1 MKDSADTEAMHAP
14 ASTSRHARKL
24 RGWSFVCLAICVS
37 CAGLFSAVSNA
48 AAAPANFAGTSED
61 GETALFT
68 TTDQLVPGDT
78 DTRADVYERSYD
90 DALERY
96 VTRQISAGP
105 TGGNDAYPALY
116 VGVSADGLK
125 AFFATEES
133 LVAGDE
139 DLREDIY
146 LRDLDDNVTE
156 LVSAGDPSCAAQG
169 CGNGDVP
176 ASFAQGGVVPA
187 GDRVFFRSAEQLSS
201 ADGDSFVDV
210 YMRDLDAGTTT
221 LVSAGA
227 ASCAGE
233 DCGEG
238 DFQVAFRGAS
248 EDGTK
253 AFLTT
258 EEQLASEDDDA
269 LLDIYVRDLGA
280 GTTALVSVAG
290 TCPAAA
296 DCSASYGDVSNDGSH
311 VYFETAER
319 LTPGDSD
326 SSQDVYDWS
335 AGSATLISIGSG
347 GGNDEVPAIFT
358 AASFDGATV
367 FFETSESLL
376 VADLDSV
383 DDIYARSGGTTILVS
398 TGPVGGDGPS
408 PASLRWVSPDG
419 SSSAVLFSTDEALTG
434 DDLDG
439 SQDVYERAGG
449 VTTLRSKG
457 PAGGNG
463 PLNASFAGA
472 SADGAHVFFV
482 SAEQL
487 VAGDTDGALDV
498 YENAAGATALV
509 STGPLAGKTT
519 AAAGLPAGAVAADGS
534 HAFFT
539 TDERETEGDLDAETD
554 VYDRFAG
561 GTLLVSTGN
570 SAPLGPPTPSQLSTD
585 PASPGTSLTPR
596 VKGQSDPNTAIK
608 LYISSDC
615 SGVPVATGTSL
626 ELGGAGIL
634 VSVVAGSTTSFR
646 ATATDTNGDTSPC
659 SAPVSYTHQTTPPPP
674 PPPPGEEG
682 GGGGGS
688 ASIPGSS
695 GTSAPGGKR
704 GEPGLVYVVPHTR
717 ITFAPASK
725 TRARQPVFRF
735 TDSTGQEGTTF
746 KCKVDRGGWRSCGS
760 PIKLKRLNLG
770 QHVFQV
776 KASNAVG
783 SAEPAPVKRKF
794 KVVGR

>member
-1 MKDSADTEAMHAP
+1 MHGQI
-14 ASTSRHARKL
+14 L
-24 RGWSFVCLAICVS
+24 RGWSSACLLACLL
-37 CAGLFSAVSNA
+37 CAALVW
-48 AAAPANFAGTSED
+48 AAPAAVAAPAGFAGASED
-61 GETALFT
+61 GEIVFFT

-105 TGGNDAYPALY
+105 TGGNDAYPAFY
-116 VGVSADGLK
+116 VGGSADGLK
-125 AFFATEES
+125 AFFATDEA
-133 LVAGDE
+133 LVAEDK
-139 DLREDIY
+139 DLREDVY
-146 LRDLDDNVTE
+146 VRDLEENVTE
-156 LVSAGDPSCAAQG
+156 LVSAGDPSCAAQD
-169 CGNGDVP
+169 CGNGDIP
-176 ASFAQGGVVPA
+176 ASFAPGGVIPS
-187 GDRVFFRSAEQLSS
+187 GERVFFRSAERLSDV
-201 ADGDSFVDV
+201 DGDTFVDV
-210 YMRDLDAGTTT
+210 YVRDLDAGTTT

-238 DFQVAFRGAS
+238 DFPAAFRGAS
-248 EDGTK
+248 ADGTK
-253 AFLTT
+253 AFITT

-290 TCPAAA
+290 TCPVAA
-296 DCSASYGDVSNDGSH
+296 DCSASYGDASSDGSH
-311 VYFETAER
+311 VYFETAEQ

-335 AGSATLISIGSG
+335 AGSATLISIGPG
-347 GGNDEVPAIFT
+347 GGGDEVPAIFT

-367 FFETSESLL
+367 YFETSESLL
-376 VADLDSV
+376 VADVDSV
-383 DDIYARSGGTTILVS
+383 DDIYGRSGGTTMLVS
-398 TGPVGGDGPS
+398 TGPAGGDGPS

-419 SSSAVLFSTDEALTG
+419 SSSAVLFSTDEALTS

-457 PAGGNG
+457 PAGGDG
-463 PLNASFAGA
+463 AVNASFAGA
-472 SADGAHVFFV
+472 SADGGHLFFV
-482 SAEQL
+482 TAEQL

-498 YENAAGATALV
+498 YENAAGTTTLV
-509 STGPLAGKTT
+509 STGPLAGK
-519 AAAGLPAGAVAADGS
+519 AAVPAGLPAGAVASDGS
-534 HAFFT
+534 HAFFIT
-539 TDERETEGDLDAETD
+539 EERVTEGDLDAETD
-554 VYDRFAG
+554 VYDRFGG

-608 LYISSDC
+608 LYTSSDC

-634 VSVVAGSTTSFR
+634 VSVVSGSATAFR

-659 SAPVSYTHQTTPPPP
+659 SAPASYAHQTSPPP

-682 GGGGGS
+682 GSGGGS
-688 ASIPGSS
+688 GGSNPGSG
-695 GTSAPGGKR
+695 GTSAPRGGKK
-704 GEPGLVYVVPHTR
+704 GEPGVVYVVPHTR

-725 TRARQPVFRF
+725 TRARRPVFRF
-735 TDSTGQEGTTF
+735 TDSTGQEGTSF

-760 PIKLKRLNLG
+760 PLKLKPLNLG
-770 QHVFQV
+770 RHTFQV
-776 KASNAVG
+776 KAFNALG
-783 SAEPAPVKRKF
+783 TAEPAPVKRKF
-794 KVVGR
+794 KVVGS